1 MVGTL
6 DNIRLNAFYFLA
18 SLNDRLDMYFKF
30 IKNYATGK
38 YKINSH

>member
-1 MVGTL
+1 MLGTL
-6 DNIRLNAFYFLA
+6 DNIRLDAFYFLA

-38 YKINSH
+38 YKNK

>member
-18 SLNDRLDMYFKF
+18 SLNDRLYVYYTF
-30 IKNYATGK
+30 IKIMPLANIK
-38 YKINSH
+38 